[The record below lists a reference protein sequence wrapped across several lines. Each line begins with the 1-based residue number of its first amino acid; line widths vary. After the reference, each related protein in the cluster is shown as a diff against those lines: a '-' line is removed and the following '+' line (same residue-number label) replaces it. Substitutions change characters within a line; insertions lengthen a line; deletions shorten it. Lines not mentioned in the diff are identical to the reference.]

1 MTGLAGKTAHVSV
14 PFLDMRPMHQPL
26 RDAILAELVT
36 VVDTNAYINGP
47 QVAGFERAFADY
59 CGTADCVGVASGLD
73 ALRLALIA
81 LELEAGSEVIVPAN
95 TFIAT
100 FEAVAQAGLVPVP
113 VDVLEADYGLDPD
126 AVDASVT
133 DRTRAVMPV
142 HLYGQLSDLR
152 ALAAVAERR
161 GLTLVEDAAQAHGAE
176 RDGLSA
182 GTVGR
187 ASGFS
192 FYPAK
197 NLGAMGDAG
206 ALVTGDA
213 ALAERVRALR
223 EHGQRRKYMHDLEG
237 WTARLDTMQ
246 AVVLLHKLPHLD
258 GWNAQRVEIAA
269 RYTEALEGV
278 ADLRLPGVPDGSK
291 PVWHLYVVRTAEPE
305 TLAERLRERGV
316 GTGRHYPV
324 PPHLSPAY
332 AHLGYGE
339 GAFPVSEALAREC
352 LSLPI
357 FPGMV
362 EEQVDAVV
370 DAVRRAFAS
379 GA

>member
-1 MTGLAGKTAHVSV
+1 M
-14 PFLDMRPMHQPL
+14 
-26 RDAILAELVT
+26 
-36 VVDTNAYINGP
+36 
-47 QVAGFERAFADY
+47 
-59 CGTADCVGVASGLD
+59 
-73 ALRLALIA
+73 
-81 LELEAGSEVIVPAN
+81 PAN
-95 TFIAT
+95 TFVAT
-100 FEAVAQAGLVPVP
+100 LEAVTQAGLVPVP
-113 VDVLEADYGLDPD
+113 STCSRPTTG
-126 AVDASVT
+126 S
-133 DRTRAVMPV
+133 TRAPSTPRSRTARARVMPV

-152 ALAAVAERR
+152 ALAAVAERH
-161 GLTLVEDAAQAHGAE
+161 GLALIEDAAQAHGAE
-176 RDGLSA
+176 RDGLA
-182 GTVGR
+182 RRDGR
-187 ASGFS
+187 ACIAASASIPG
-192 FYPAK
+192 K

-213 ALAERVRALR
+213 AVAERVRALR
-223 EHGQRRKYMHDLEG
+223 EHGQRRKYVHDWEG

-269 RYTEALEGV
+269 RYTEALEGIG
-278 ADLRLPGVPDGSK
+278 DLRLPGVPSGSK

-305 TLAERLRERGV
+305 TLAERLRERGI

-332 AHLGYGE
+332 AGLGYGE

-357 FPGMV
+357 FPGMT

-370 DAVRRAFAS
+370 DAVRGAFAR
-379 GA
+379 GV